1 MKRFT
6 AIILMIFAST
16 LLLFGCGKK
25 DKELTM
31 DDFISAFEKNSISVD
46 SEHEPLYQMISAK
59 NGVTFDYE
67 SKTVIYEYSSVK
79 DMNKSIESNDFMKEW
94 AVNGKFVLECSDDD
108 VIEIFN
114 NVK

>member
-6 AIILMIFAST
+6 VIIIMIFVCS

-25 DKELTM
+25 EKELTM
-31 DDFISAFEKNSISVD
+31 DDFISAFEEDSISVD
-46 SEHEPLYQMISAK
+46 SENEPFYQMISAK

-67 SKTVIYEYSSVK
+67 SKTVIYEYSSAK
-79 DMNKSIESNDFMKEW
+79 DLNEAIASNDYMKEW